1 MVLKLFFDISTS
13 FRFSDFQRSVWSVQS
28 IPEACP
34 CSNARGCSLPKL
46 FLQISENTIID
57 LPTGV
62 VTIHMDQTEPRIP
75 AIAVASGT
83 QIYIYKNLKPYFKFQ
98 LPSLEVHPVEK
109 ELWAGE

>member
-1 MVLKLFFDISTS
+1 MDTLIHKAD
-13 FRFSDFQRSVWSVQS
+13 
-28 IPEACP
+28 P
-34 CSNARGCSLPKL
+34 LPKL

>member
-1 MVLKLFFDISTS
+1 MHQKLRLVKRP
-13 FRFSDFQRSVWSVQS
+13 FRSRPKQCV
-28 IPEACP
+28 C
-34 CSNARGCSLPKL
+34 GCSLPKL

-109 ELWAGE
+109 ELWAGECTLLFYNIER